1 MQEQMTSVRKWHT
14 RIRVAS
20 TKERRL
26 SKVLFEINA
35 ICSVLC
41 LPKTMAETEA
51 LLYRNFE
58 NKNEAKGKSI
68 TSMAAATKSSYSSS
82 FTTYER
88 ATGLETWFGLP
99 DLKTIAAPPRWKMAI
114 VTFIAA
120 FCINFPAQYFIKL
133 YLGQSPLLA
142 SVVMNMIL
150 VLGLN
155 YFAMPLLSRLLR
167 RWLYPRNV

>member
-1 MQEQMTSVRKWHT
+1 MTSVRKWHT

-68 TSMAAATKSSYSSS
+68 TSMAVLQLSPPIPLHSLLTR
-82 FTTYER
+82 EQLVWR
-88 ATGLETWFGLP
+88 RGL
-99 DLKTIAAPPRWKMAI
+99 
-114 VTFIAA
+114 V
-120 FCINFPAQYFIKL
+120 
-133 YLGQSPLLA
+133 YLT
-142 SVVMNMIL
+142 
-150 VLGLN
+150 
-155 YFAMPLLSRLLR
+155 
-167 RWLYPRNV
+167 